1 MIQDT
6 SPRESDKFNPVSAE
20 PQNDSAPQSQ
30 EQPDQ
35 ILTRSRVLV
44 PPRPEQLFAATVQP
58 PAVAA
63 VDWQTAM
70 RKAIRSGKQ
79 LLERLQLP
87 ADTFPEHLETFPT
100 FVPLEFLSR
109 MAIGDPADP
118 LLRQVLPVSDELVT
132 APNFVSDPVGDLD
145 SLAAGGV
152 IHKYDGRVLLIASG
166 VCAVHCRYCFRREFP
181 YQQAGSRR
189 ENWAPA
195 IQYIQAHPD
204 VEEVILSGGDPLTL
218 TDAKLFELIER
229 IDAIPHVRRIRLHT
243 RLPIVIPQR
252 VTDSLCS
259 KLKKTRSAVW
269 FVVHCNH
276 ANELDSSV
284 IARMEMLVDSGIP
297 VLNQAVLL
305 RGVNDDEQTLVDLC
319 MKLVNHRIQPYYL
332 HQLDRVRGTKHFE
345 VPVQQGL
352 ELIHR
357 IRSRLP
363 GYAVPT
369 YVREQAGE
377 PSKTPL

>member
-1 MIQDT
+1 MIQET
-6 SPRESDKFNPVSAE
+6 SPRESDKFNPVPAE
-20 PQNDSAPQSQ
+20 PQNDSAPQPQ

-44 PPRPEQLFAATVQP
+44 PPRPEQLFSATIQP
-58 PAVAA
+58 PNLAA

-70 RKAIRSGKQ
+70 RKAIRSKKQ
-79 LLERLQLP
+79 LLERLNLP
-87 ADTFPEHLETFPT
+87 ADAVAGQLETFPT

-109 MAIGDPADP
+109 IAPGDPDDP
-118 LLRQVLPVSDELVT
+118 LLRQVLPIGDELVLD
-132 APNFVSDPVGDLD
+132 PQFVSDPVGDLD

-181 YQQAGSRR
+181 YQEAGSRR

-195 IQYIQAHPD
+195 IQYVQSRPD

-218 TDAKLFELIER
+218 TDTKLFELIDQ
-229 IDAIPHVRRIRLHT
+229 IDAIPHIRRIRIHT

-252 VTDSLCS
+252 VTEALCS
-259 KLKKTRSAVW
+259 KLKETRSAIW

-284 IARMEMLVDSGIP
+284 IARMEMLVDAGIP

-332 HQLDRVRGTKHFE
+332 HQLDRVKGTKHFE

-352 ELIHR
+352 ELINR

-369 YVREQAGE
+369 YVSEHAGQ